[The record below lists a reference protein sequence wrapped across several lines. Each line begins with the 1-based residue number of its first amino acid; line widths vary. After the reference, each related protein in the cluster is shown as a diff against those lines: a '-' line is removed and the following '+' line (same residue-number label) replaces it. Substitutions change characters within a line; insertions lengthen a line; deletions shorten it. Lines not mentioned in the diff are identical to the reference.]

1 MLKKVLALTLALL
14 MMLSLTACSEV
25 AGDIAGNVAEAA
37 KKELENQIR
46 TTFEKYKVDIVE
58 MKTAVGQL
66 NGESGNNQFFCAVLV
81 KSDSD
86 AIPQSVADTLGK
98 VFSDAG
104 VTPQGGASSAV
115 TNDYLE
121 HKSITYKFDAFYDGN
136 QYYTVWCYMERL
148 PSLEDLKDLIPS
160 ETAEGVG

>member
-1 MLKKVLALTLALL
+1 MKKVLALILAL
-14 MMLSLTACSEV
+14 MMILSLAGCGEV

-46 TTFEKYKVDIVE
+46 ITFEKYKVDIVE

-66 NGESGNNQFFCAVLV
+66 NGESGKNQFFCAVLV

-115 TNDYLE
+115 VNDYLE
-121 HKSITYKFDAFYDGN
+121 HKSITYKFESFYDGN
-136 QYYTVWCYMERL
+136 QYYTVWCYMEQL
-148 PSLEDLKDLIPS
+148 PTLEDLKEMITVDG
-160 ETAEGVG
+160 TK